1 MLNVKQFRMERGLP
15 AKQIVSVMKEQYPKY
30 DKALHSKV
38 ERPEQYGIRL
48 VSGAEKLLEAA
59 FAGTAPAA
67 RKREKRRLP
76 QRLQCRVSKRDYRR
90 LQLAL
95 KADGFDTMQ
104 SGLAHIIHAY
114 LERRGKHGSV

>member
-1 MLNVKQFRMERGLP
+1 MLDVKQFRMERGLP

-48 VSGAEKLLEAA
+48 VCGAEKLLEAA

-67 RKREKRRLP
+67 PKRENRRLP
-76 QRLQCRVSKRDYRR
+76 ARLQCRVSRTDYRR
-90 LQLAL
+90 LQLAFWS
-95 KADGFDTMQ
+95 DGFGTMQ

-114 LERRGKHGSV
+114 LERRG